1 METGENPGVAAL
13 LLAQPGQK
21 LAQSIK
27 PLLSLLLCRDIFDD
41 GAKRGPDVRLI
52 VGNRLPYITPRG
64 RRERRWRMAVFARAL
79 IVWEFEPGKEKI
91 LRWGGVAT
99 LQREKRLR
107 RDKNFAR

>member
-1 METGENPGVAAL
+1 MGVVCVYVCMHIYRNVETGENPGVAAL

-52 VGNRLPYITPRG
+52 VGNRLPYITPCR
-64 RRERRWRMAVFARAL
+64 RREREEREDGTFCACTYGL
-79 IVWEFEPGKEKI
+79 
-91 LRWGGVAT
+91 GV
-99 LQREKRLR
+99 
-107 RDKNFAR
+107 